1 MSVNVSTEIII
12 ERDRPSIAQ
21 FVTDPA
27 NDRSWIGGVLGAC
40 RELAPSKQEST
51 TYEPS
56 LVCKLLILGCRL
68 LIPDRLLEAKRLD
81 DGPIVV
87 GSRIA
92 RVVRFLGRRIQYTL
106 KIVEQEHERRVV
118 MTTDSPFPMMVT
130 YEFEDAGSQ
139 TLVRVRVSGQPRGF
153 FRLGGAFLNRMVLG
167 NVTKDLVRLRD
178 RMESPS

>member
-27 NDRSWIGGVLGAC
+27 NDRSWIGGV
-40 RELAPSKQEST
+40 
-51 TYEPS
+51 
-56 LVCKLLILGCRL
+56 
-68 LIPDRLLEAKRLD
+68 LEAKRLD

>member
-12 ERDRPSIAQ
+12 ERDRGSIAQ

-27 NDRSWIGGVLGAC
+27 NDRSWIGGV
-40 RELAPSKQEST
+40 
-51 TYEPS
+51 
-56 LVCKLLILGCRL
+56 V
-68 LIPDRLLEAKRLD
+68 EAKRLD
-81 DGPIVV
+81 DGPIAV
-87 GSRIA
+87 GSRVA
-92 RVVRFLGRRIQYTL
+92 RVTQFLGRRIQYTL

-153 FRLGGAFLNRMVLG
+153 FRIGGAFLNRMVLR

-178 RMESPS
+178 RMESPA

>member
-27 NDRSWIGGVLGAC
+27 NDRSWIGGV
-40 RELAPSKQEST
+40 
-51 TYEPS
+51 
-56 LVCKLLILGCRL
+56 
-68 LIPDRLLEAKRLD
+68 LEAKRLD

-130 YEFEDAGSQ
+130 YEFEAAGSQ

>member
-12 ERDRPSIAQ
+12 ERDRGSIAR
-21 FVTDPA
+21 FVTDPE
-27 NDRSWIGGVLGAC
+27 NDRSWIGGV
-40 RELAPSKQEST
+40 
-51 TYEPS
+51 
-56 LVCKLLILGCRL
+56 V
-68 LIPDRLLEAKRLD
+68 EAKRLD
-81 DGPIVV
+81 DGPIAV
-87 GSRIA
+87 GSRVA
-92 RVVRFLGRRIQYTL
+92 RVARFLGRRIEYTL
-106 KIVEQEHERRVV
+106 KVVEQEHERRVV

-153 FRLGGAFLNRMVLG
+153 LRIGGAFLNRMVLG

>member
-12 ERDRPSIAQ
+12 ERDRGSIAR

-27 NDRSWIGGVLGAC
+27 NDRSWIGGV
-40 RELAPSKQEST
+40 
-51 TYEPS
+51 
-56 LVCKLLILGCRL
+56 V
-68 LIPDRLLEAKRLD
+68 EAKRLD
-81 DGPIVV
+81 DGPIAV
-87 GSRIA
+87 GSRVA
-92 RVVRFLGRRIQYTL
+92 RVARFLGRRIQYTL
-106 KIVEQEHERRVV
+106 KVVEQEHERRVV

>member
-12 ERDRPSIAQ
+12 ERDRGSIAR

-27 NDRSWIGGVLGAC
+27 NDRSWIGGV
-40 RELAPSKQEST
+40 
-51 TYEPS
+51 
-56 LVCKLLILGCRL
+56 V
-68 LIPDRLLEAKRLD
+68 EAKRLD
-81 DGPIVV
+81 DGPIAV
-87 GSRIA
+87 GSRVA
-92 RVVRFLGRRIQYTL
+92 RVAQFLGRRIQYTL

-153 FRLGGAFLNRMVLG
+153 FRIGGAFLNRMVLG

-178 RMESPS
+178 RMESQS

>member
-27 NDRSWIGGVLGAC
+27 NDRSWIGGV
-40 RELAPSKQEST
+40 
-51 TYEPS
+51 
-56 LVCKLLILGCRL
+56 
-68 LIPDRLLEAKRLD
+68 LEAKRLD

-139 TLVRVRVSGQPRGF
+139 TLVRVRVSGQPRVF
-153 FRLGGAFLNRMVLG
+153 FRLGWAFLNRMVLG